1 MTPHE
6 QYFRA
11 RTLPREAAHR
21 AVPREDARWIRPV
34 FRPPPL
40 EVNPSVSEIRYLGTI
55 QRSDASALPPR
66 DSEAAR

>member
-6 QYFRA
+6 QNFRA

-40 EVNPSVSEIRYLGTI
+40 EVNPTVSEIPYLGTI
-55 QRSDASALPPR
+55 QRTDACGRPPR
-66 DSEAAR
+66 DSTAER

>member
-6 QYFRA
+6 QNFRA
-11 RTLPREAAHR
+11 RPLPREAAPR

-40 EVNPSVSEIRYLGTI
+40 DVNPFVSEVPYLGTI
-55 QRSDASALPPR
+55 QRTDALVFSHRESAF
-66 DSEAAR
+66 AR

>member
-6 QYFRA
+6 QNFRA
-11 RTLPREAAHR
+11 RTLPREAALR

-40 EVNPSVSEIRYLGTI
+40 EVNPFVSEVPYLGTI
-55 QRSDASALPPR
+55 QRSAASALSPR
-66 DSEAAR
+66 ESAWAR

>member
-6 QYFRA
+6 HYFRA
-11 RTLPREAAHR
+11 RPLPREAAAR

-40 EVNPSVSEIRYLGTI
+40 DIVPAIFEVPYLGTI
-55 QRSDASALPPR
+55 QRTEPWLPSPR
-66 DSEAAR
+66 DNAVAR